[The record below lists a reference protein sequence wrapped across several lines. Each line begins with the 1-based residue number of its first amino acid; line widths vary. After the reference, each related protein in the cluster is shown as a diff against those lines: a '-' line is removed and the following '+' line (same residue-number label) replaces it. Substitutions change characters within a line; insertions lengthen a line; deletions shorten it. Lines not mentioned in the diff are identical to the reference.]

1 MTHPVRLTGR
11 NPSLPDA
18 FVMCFPAFVRER
30 WHAPLPGGSVMSLM
44 AVPVSSLVALNT
56 APLARAAQA
65 YADLGLPVFP
75 LVPRQKVPRVAHG
88 FYRATTDLDQIRRWW
103 SAWPEANIGIP
114 TGLPSGLW
122 VLDID
127 PRHGG
132 LHALEMLERHARA
145 RGTPTPLQAT
155 LRQRTGGGGF
165 HLCYRMPASPGV
177 APPNGAFAD
186 YSGIDFKQTGGY
198 IVVSPSLHP
207 SGCAYRWERD
217 DGPAPFPSALLD
229 LWAEFRQRA
238 FARATEAASA
248 QNCWRDARALSSER
262 ARDPAYWLHV
272 ALRNAA
278 PGRRHN
284 YACFLA
290 IQLVSSAGCSFEEAE
305 GWMRE
310 YVAR

>member
-1 MTHPVRLTGR
+1 MPLT
-11 NPSLPDA
+11 
-18 FVMCFPAFVRER
+18 
-30 WHAPLPGGSVMSLM
+30 

-114 TGLPSGLW
+114 TGAPSGLW

-132 LHALEMLERHARA
+132 LHALEMLDRHVRA
-145 RGTPTPLQAT
+145 RGTPMPLQAT

-165 HLCYRMPASPGV
+165 HLCYQMPASPGG
-177 APPNGAFAD
+177 APPNGAFAG
-186 YSGIDFKQTGGY
+186 YPGIDLKQTGGY
-198 IVVSPSLHP
+198 IVASPSLHP

-217 DGPAPFPSALLD
+217 DGAVPFPSALLD

-238 FARATEAASA
+238 FARATESASA
-248 QNCWRDARALSSER
+248 QNRWRDARASSSARE
-262 ARDPAYWLHV
+262 RDPAYWLHV
-272 ALRNAA
+272 ALCKAA
-278 PGRRHN
+278 PGCRHN

-290 IQLVSSAGCSFEEAE
+290 IQLVSIVGCSFEEAE

-310 YVAR
+310 YVAQVPQPLADPYGLDDALACLRYAWRKYAS

>member
-1 MTHPVRLTGR
+1 MPLT
-11 NPSLPDA
+11 
-18 FVMCFPAFVRER
+18 V
-30 WHAPLPGGSVMSLM
+30 
-44 AVPVSSLVALNT
+44 VPVSSLVALNT

-114 TGLPSGLW
+114 TGAPSGLW

-132 LHALEMLERHARA
+132 LHALEMLEQHARA

-217 DGPAPFPSALLD
+217 DGPVPFPAVLLK
-229 LWAEFRQRA
+229 LWVE
-238 FARATEAASA
+238 ARA
-248 QNCWRDARALSSER
+248 RACTRILAPVLPPQHRQDVREPPGDRER
-262 ARDPAYWLHV
+262 APDYWLHA
-272 ALRNAA
+272 ALRKAA
-278 PGRRHN
+278 PGCRHN

-290 IQLVSSAGCSFEEAE
+290 IQLVCVVGCSFEEAE

-310 YVAR
+310 YVARVPQPLADPYGLDDALACLRYAWGKYAS